1 MKTFQVIPNPVLH
14 PFIDRFWGWKSTGD
28 EIVRLPTVLPGTG
41 AELYLHWGDPFRYV
55 LNDGQR
61 AKCAYG
67 HLFCVR
73 QKPIRLA
80 PSPNISFIAVRFRAG
95 MLHRFTPIP
104 GRELLDRVLSVEEI
118 WGSEGTALLGKLSYA
133 KSSAERLLHIQS
145 FLERQL
151 KNRSLDVLVERAIPM
166 IYKQCVSIS
175 VDGLAEKL
183 HLGRRQLER
192 RFMAF
197 AGQSPGEVKC
207 LSRFQHTVRKLVL
220 DASAD
225 PTDIA
230 LANGY
235 YDQAHFIHDFQR
247 RASTTPGRY
256 LEDARMKTHFYNT
269 SRRADGTLR
278 TPITHQEGV
287 PYARAGCRTGSES
300 RVLRRT

>member
-1 MKTFQVIPNPVLH
+1 MKMFQVIPGPVLH
-14 PFIDRFWGWKSTGD
+14 PFIDRFWGWESTGD

-41 AELYLHWGDPFRYV
+41 AELYLHYGAPFRYMA
-55 LNDGQR
+55 NDNQE
-61 AKCAYG
+61 AKCASG

-73 QKPIRLA
+73 RQPIRLL
-80 PSPNISFIAVRFRAG
+80 PSPNVGFIAVRFRAG

-104 GRELLDRVLSVEEI
+104 GRELIDRVLSVEEI
-118 WGSEGTALLGKLSYA
+118 WDAEGAALLDNLTCATSLNEKLAY
-133 KSSAERLLHIQS
+133 LQS
-145 FLERQL
+145 FLEKQL
-151 KNRSLDVLVERAIPM
+151 RHGSLDVLVERAMPM
-166 IYKQCVSIS
+166 IYKQSASIS
-175 VDGLAEKL
+175 VDALAEKL

-207 LSRFQHTVRKLVL
+207 LSRFQHTIRKLVL

-225 PTDIA
+225 PVDIA

-269 SRRADGTLR
+269 SRRAGSILR
-278 TPITHQEGV
+278 TPTTHLEGV
-287 PYARAGCRTGSES
+287 PYARAGGRT
-300 RVLRRT
+300 